1 MRHSWLSLRTVYW
14 GVVGAVLGAILHVT
28 YVLAAPHLATGT
40 AWRQLSPQLPLN
52 AMKMLPAV
60 KPGAQ
65 PLPFLAP
72 DVSYAMC
79 RFDLG
84 AGSLEIKSRLL
95 DPTWSISLF
104 TANGENFSTF
114 TTLDLMKPEIELV
127 VVPNAE
133 RTLLQS
139 MQTFLTRTERETRG
153 QRDPGIVI
161 TAPAREG
168 LAVIRAP
175 IMGVAFQ
182 KEVEAALA
190 AATCAPQKKNR

>member
-72 DVSYAMC
+72 DVRYAMC

-127 VVPNAE
+127 VAPNAE
-133 RTLLQS
+133 RSLLQS
-139 MQTFLTRTERETRG
+139 VQTFLSRTERETRG

>member
-1 MRHSWLSLRTVYW
+1 MRHSWLSVRTVYW

-72 DVSYAMC
+72 DVRYAMC

>member
-72 DVSYAMC
+72 DVRYAMC

>member
-1 MRHSWLSLRTVYW
+1 MRRSWLSLRTVYW
-14 GVVGAVLGAILHVT
+14 GVVGAVFGAILHVT

-40 AWRQLSPQLPLN
+40 AWRQLSPQLPIN
-52 AMKMLPAV
+52 EMKMLPAV

-65 PLPFLAP
+65 PLPFMAP
-72 DVSYAMC
+72 DVRYAMC
-79 RFDLG
+79 RFDLDAG
-84 AGSLEIKSRLL
+84 ALEIKSRLL

-104 TANGENFSTF
+104 TPRGENFSTF
-114 TTLDLMKPEIELV
+114 TTLDLMKPEVELV
-127 VVPNAE
+127 VAPNAE
-133 RTLLQS
+133 RTLLES
-139 MQTFLTRTERETRG
+139 VQTFLTRTERETRG

-190 AATCAPQKKNR
+190 AATCAPLKKSR